1 MELTEDRVET
11 RLESRAGIMG
21 PLIPLDE
28 HVELPLLMDMERME
42 GAMDD
47 TVDILR
53 RCGIGGE
60 TDGGEDR

>member
-11 RLESRAGIMG
+11 RLESRAGIIG

-28 HVELPLLMDMERME
+28 HVELPLLMDMERIE

-53 RCGIGGE
+53 R
-60 TDGGEDR
+60 